1 MRITLRMEHPMN
13 RSLSSRA
20 VSKTVRPSAKRRINL
35 TMRADILERARAA
48 GLNLSQLA
56 EDAIIQRLRES
67 EWQRWREENAE
78 AIKAYNERIERDGPW
93 NKDLLRF

>member
-1 MRITLRMEHPMN
+1 
-13 RSLSSRA
+13 
-20 VSKTVRPSAKRRINL
+20 
-35 TMRADILERARAA
+35 MRADILERARAA

-67 EWQRWREENAE
+67 EWQRWRQENAE